1 MLGGMKPALA
11 LVTLLVVA
19 WLVVM
24 ASMSDPPAVPDG
36 SGGPWFDVRVE
47 KPRMARPL
55 GGLLPERVFGTEL
68 RFGDASP
75 GAEVGHVGPD
85 RLELR
90 AAGWELVLLVD
101 PKGAINPESH
111 IVFPIELGGKRLSLR
126 CGPGNGAGD
135 GDGDGSDEGDRGTL
149 QVTRRPDTQVHD
161 GTFVATFATCV
172 HDDTDKSIAWPPSA
186 LVVRGSFAGLA
197 SGPSSR

>member
-11 LVTLLVVA
+11 LVALLVVA

-68 RFGDASP
+68 RFDDASP

-101 PKGAINPESH
+101 PTGAISPESH

-126 CGPGNGAGD
+126 CGPGDSDA
-135 GDGDGSDEGDRGTL
+135 SDEGDRGTL
-149 QVTRRPDTQVHD
+149 QVTRRPDTQLQD

-172 HDDTDKSIAWPPSA
+172 HDDTDQGIAWPPSA

-197 SGPSSR
+197 SGSSSR